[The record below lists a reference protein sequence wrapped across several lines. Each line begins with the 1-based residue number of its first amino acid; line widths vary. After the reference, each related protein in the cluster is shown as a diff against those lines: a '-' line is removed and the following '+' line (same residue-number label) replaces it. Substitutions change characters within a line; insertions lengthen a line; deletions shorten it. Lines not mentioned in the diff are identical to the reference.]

1 MNILSLFDG
10 VSCARIALEKMKIP
24 IKNYYA
30 SEIDEH
36 AIRVSKHNYPD
47 IIHIGDIRK
56 IKSKNLPKIDLLIG
70 GSPCQDLSNAQNGLG
85 LEGIKS
91 GLFYE
96 YIRILKEVKPK
107 YFLLENV
114 KNKWGDVM
122 SEIIGVPFILIN
134 SAVVSAQSR
143 PRYYWTN
150 IDYPKFPSNHNE
162 EVIKTVLEKKVDE
175 IFYIDKNGINEYVRK
190 IEINTKKTADGII
203 KVFDL
208 PKKIVNDNDR
218 QRRVYSIQSKSPTVL
233 ARADT
238 TKVFV
243 NGRVRKLTPLECER
257 MQKIPDNYTQIC
269 SNTQRYKMIGNA
281 FTVDVISHF
290 LKGVKKQPKKKL
302 VNYKTVQLSLA
313 I

>member
-1 MNILSLFDG
+1 MNVLSLFDG
-10 VSCARIALEKMKIP
+10 VSCARIALEKINIP

-47 IIHIGDIRK
+47 IIHIGDIRN

-85 LEGIKS
+85 LEGTKS

-96 YIRILKEVKPK
+96 YIRILQEVKPK

-114 KNKWGDVM
+114 KNKWGNVM

-134 SAVVSAQSR
+134 SAIFSAQSR

-150 IDYPKFPSNHNE
+150 INYPNFPSTHNE
-162 EVIKTVLEKKVDE
+162 EVIKTILEKE
-175 IFYIDKNGINEYVRK
+175 IDDTFFIDKKGLNDFVK
-190 IEINTKKTADGII
+190 NTKKNNKKSSDGII

-208 PKKIVNDNDR
+208 PKEIVNDNDR

-238 TKVFV
+238 TKILV

-257 MQKIPDNYTQIC
+257 MQKIPDNHTQIC

-281 FTVDVISHF
+281 FTVDVITHF
-290 LKGVKKQPKKKL
+290 LKGLKKPPIKKVNKKL
-302 VNYKTVQLSLA
+302 KQLTL
-313 I
+313 

>member
-1 MNILSLFDG
+1 MNVLSLFDG
-10 VSCARIALEKMKIP
+10 VSCARIALDKINIP

-47 IIHIGDIRK
+47 IIHLGDIRN
-56 IKSKNLPKIDLLIG
+56 IKSNNLPKIDLLIG

-85 LEGIKS
+85 LDGTKS

-96 YIRILKEVKPK
+96 YIRILKEVDPK

-114 KNKWGDVM
+114 KNKWGNIM
-122 SEIIGVPFILIN
+122 SDIIGVPFVLIN
-134 SAVVSAQSR
+134 SAILSSQSR

-150 IDYPKFPSNHNE
+150 IDYPKFPTTHNDE
-162 EVIKTVLEKKVDE
+162 LIKDILEKKVDNV
-175 IFYIDKNGINEYVRK
+175 FYIEKNGMNEF
-190 IEINTKKTADGII
+190 IEKNVKNNKKTTDGII

-208 PKKIVNDNDR
+208 PKEIINDNDR

-238 TKVFV
+238 TKILV
-243 NGRVRKLTPLECER
+243 NGKVRKLTPLECER
-257 MQKIPDNYTQIC
+257 LQKIPDNYTQIC

-281 FTVDVISHF
+281 FTVDVIAHF
-290 LKGVKKQPKKKL
+290 LKGLKNKPKKKK
-302 VNYKTVQLSLA
+302 VNKEPTQLTLS